1 LQSKACHG
9 WAKRLQANG
18 LLWALAL
25 ALALFSPIAWATG
38 ATSISPISINV
49 PASGRAIVTVHN
61 DHAREILYQ
70 ISVLSWQVVDGVDV
84 YQDTPDFIASPPI
97 FELEPQG
104 SQVVR
109 IGRRNPV
116 HQSVEQAY
124 RLVIKE
130 VPRPGS
136 TAERTGVVNFALQ
149 YLVPVFVVPTPGVE
163 TPPLTWSLRQ
173 EGDTVVVRA
182 HNPGLRHKAFD
193 GVGLSRGPELAGAKP
208 GQPVHVAEAQP
219 EPEWVIRQR
228 VTVLARSWREWRFQ
242 VPNDAD
248 SDAGAGAG
256 AGASPAV
263 APWRILALP
272 NGNAPAVLI
281 PVANMRPFPS
291 P

>member
-1 LQSKACHG
+1 M
-9 WAKRLQANG
+9 NG

-25 ALALFSPIAWATG
+25 ALFSSTAGATG
-38 ATSISPISINV
+38 ATSISPNSINV
-49 PASGRAIVTVHN
+49 PASGRAILTVHN
-61 DHAREILYQ
+61 DHDREILYQ

-84 YQDTPDFIASPPI
+84 YQDTPDFIASQPI
-97 FELEPQG
+97 FELAPQG

-109 IGRRNPV
+109 IGLRNPV
-116 HQSVEQAY
+116 RQSVEQAY
-124 RLVIKE
+124 CLVIKE
-130 VPRPGS
+130 VPCPGS
-136 TAERTGVVNFALQ
+136 AAERMGVVNFALQ
-149 YLVPVFVVPTPGVE
+149 YLVPVFVVPTPGVK

-182 HNPGLRHKAFD
+182 HNPGLRHKAFN
-193 GVGLSRGPELAGAKP
+193 GVGLSRDPELAGAKP
-208 GQPVHVAEAQP
+208 GQPVRVTEAQP

-242 VPNDAD
+242 LPNDAD
-248 SDAGAGAG
+248 SDADAV
-256 AGASPAV
+256 ASPAV